1 MALKVLELL
10 VVNRP
15 PRHTDGRKQFMVFFQ
30 ESCPSP
36 IAVGERGKQGRLVH
50 CLQDGQRKV
59 KFLATIVWFSDDL
72 TKLKSSEEPKG
83 YLDLLNCLKNL
94 NYLILII
101 LPHGS

>member
-1 MALKVLELL
+1 
-10 VVNRP
+10 
-15 PRHTDGRKQFMVFFQ
+15 MVFFQ
-30 ESCPSP
+30 ECCPSP
-36 IAVGERGKQGRLVH
+36 TAVGECSKQGGPVR

-59 KFLATIVWFSDDL
+59 KFLATIMWFSNDL

-94 NYLILII
+94 NYLILLI